1 MTFFAAFFSFYYLLS
16 FLLLSLLFQRS
27 DGHKITSSKLTAL
40 KKRTKPLTP
49 SSHFPEGLPE
59 SIHRSHYLNGF
70 EAAINSGVSTKIRKF
85 FLEHCQNDNI
95 VYQLDMSAISPS
107 PNMLIYREIRG
118 IDSIVSYFTAYMEV
132 VPDAIQ
138 LYWQKTIKKG
148 ENGFREIEAVF
159 YMIGT
164 RFYELNVI
172 EDNQLAEEQQRLE
185 EAIFGLAS
193 LAQATGSVNPS
204 TNDSND
210 ALAFTSTPETVSH
223 SNQEPSPTVD
233 VNVLSAFSAN
243 KKVRSLDQMS
253 ILIANEKVEFAK
265 GDRLALPGQFRT
277 KGKLVLY
284 INDKKKL
291 YRMKFVISK

>member
-1 MTFFAAFFSFYYLLS
+1 LLLPLLLLFAFFSPAF
-16 FLLLSLLFQRS
+16 FLFQCS

-59 SIHRSHYLNGF
+59 STHRSQYLNGF

-85 FLEHCQNDNI
+85 FLEHCHNDNI

-138 LYWQKTIKKG
+138 LYWQKAIKKG
-148 ENGFREIEAVF
+148 ENGSREIEADF

-185 EAIFGLAS
+185 EAVFGLAS
-193 LAQATGSVNPS
+193 LAQAASSVEPS
-204 TNDSND
+204 TNDNNV
-210 ALAFTSTPETVSH
+210 LAFNATHENLHSN
-223 SNQEPSPTVD
+223 SNQEPSEPD
-233 VNVLSAFSAN
+233 VRSAVSAN

-265 GDRLALPGQFRT
+265 GDRLALPGQFKT